1 MHAICGL
8 SNPRHLFDFDQ
19 LKNLFTVIALSD
31 QMVSI
36 MPDQREWFLDTS
48 GYIESFRV
56 PESSRSPKTL
66 YGAVN
71 GIN

>member
-1 MHAICGL
+1 MHTL
-8 SNPRHLFDFDQ
+8 SKPDHLFDFDQ
-19 LKNLFTVIALSD
+19 INILFTVIALSD
-31 QMVSI
+31 QMISI
-36 MPDQREWFLDTS
+36 MPDQRERFLDTS
-48 GYIESFRV
+48 GYIESFCV

>member
-1 MHAICGL
+1 MHTL
-8 SNPRHLFDFDQ
+8 SKPDHLFDFDQ
-19 LKNLFTVIALSD
+19 LNILFTVIALSD
-31 QMVSI
+31 QMISI
-36 MPDQREWFLDTS
+36 MPDQRERFLDTS
-48 GYIESFRV
+48 GYIESFCV